1 MESLWCMILNLFLK
15 RKIFIFVM
23 VFNIFCI
30 LFFMIVCYNKVVLIY
45 YEIDYV
51 YCYKCEF
58 LFVVN
63 WLQFLFNDQWG
74 FKFEYIFYKQW
85 YIFYKYRNIVVG
97 VFFKGVEVFGII
109 LLRFDEIEFIYLK

>member
-1 MESLWCMILNLFLK
+1 MVYDFKFIFK
-15 RKIFIFVM
+15 KKIFIFVM

-58 LFVVN
+58 FFVVN

-74 FKFEYIFYKQW
+74 FEFEYIFYKQW
-85 YIFYKYRNIVVG
+85 YIIFYKYRNIVVG
-97 VFFKGVEVFGII
+97 VFFRGVVGFWNYFIEVKF
-109 LLRFDEIEFIYLK
+109 